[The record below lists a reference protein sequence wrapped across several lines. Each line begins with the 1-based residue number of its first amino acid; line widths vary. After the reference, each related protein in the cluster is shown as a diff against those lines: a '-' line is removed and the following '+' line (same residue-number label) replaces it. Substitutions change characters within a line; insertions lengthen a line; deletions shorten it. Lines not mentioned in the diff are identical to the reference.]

1 MSVLTYISPFTLN
14 KEALKNFLL
23 SMSLTSSPDECDKND
38 GTLLTTPPIQQIF
51 CHFTQA
57 AILKPVN
64 RLACLIPSQDA
75 SLQAS
80 AWLLPTLPP
89 GKVQLHIVLTAAVHL
104 NQSLLSFIWLTPL
117 KHPTCTREET
127 VFILCIPLS
136 HISNSFMSVQYP

>member
-89 GKVQLHIVLTAAVHL
+89 GKFQLHIVLSANRSCPSEPVP
-104 NQSLLSFIWLTPL
+104 SFIHLADSSQTPHL
-117 KHPTCTREET
+117 H
-127 VFILCIPLS
+127 
-136 HISNSFMSVQYP
+136 